1 MINSHAKQIAKGNLR
16 IDDMLE
22 QETFGLG
29 ILTDVFNDMKSSML
43 RFIALTKVN
52 IISISDAIENVSK
65 SMNSSY
71 LGNEEIAASMEDVA
85 EKAKEQAGLMGNAMS
100 KINEVKT
107 RIEIITQSVEQIE
120 KFVEE
125 SVQAT
130 STGVRNLDEYY
141 NQVNVISD
149 NLNNTSEYIKKL
161 NDDINK
167 IDEIG
172 RFIKKTS
179 EQLKL
184 LGLNASV
191 EAARAGE
198 AGKGF
203 AVVAH
208 EINLLSTAT
217 KESIGKISSIIKSI
231 QTRSRHVNAGID
243 SCVESYDI
251 SKDIFKSVKRSFEII
266 NDNANIL
273 ESDIKNVRN
282 EVYLINSNIQEKF
295 KYSRNI

>member
-167 IDEIG
+167 I
-172 RFIKKTS
+172 
-179 EQLKL
+179 
-184 LGLNASV
+184 
-191 EAARAGE
+191 
-198 AGKGF
+198 
-203 AVVAH
+203 
-208 EINLLSTAT
+208 
-217 KESIGKISSIIKSI
+217 
-231 QTRSRHVNAGID
+231 
-243 SCVESYDI
+243 
-251 SKDIFKSVKRSFEII
+251 
-266 NDNANIL
+266 
-273 ESDIKNVRN
+273 
-282 EVYLINSNIQEKF
+282 
-295 KYSRNI
+295 

>member
-1 MINSHAKQIAKGNLR
+1 M
-16 IDDMLE
+16 
-22 QETFGLG
+22 
-29 ILTDVFNDMKSSML
+29 
-43 RFIALTKVN
+43 
-52 IISISDAIENVSK
+52 
-65 SMNSSY
+65 
-71 LGNEEIAASMEDVA
+71 
-85 EKAKEQAGLMGNAMS
+85 
-100 KINEVKT
+100 
-107 RIEIITQSVEQIE
+107 
-120 KFVEE
+120 
-125 SVQAT
+125 
-130 STGVRNLDEYY
+130 
-141 NQVNVISD
+141 
-149 NLNNTSEYIKKL
+149 
-161 NDDINK
+161 
-167 IDEIG
+167 
-172 RFIKKTS
+172 
-179 EQLKL
+179 
-184 LGLNASV
+184 GLNASV